1 MSTEEI
7 IQMREENDRRFY
19 ANGYNAALLD
29 VLERVI
35 DKIDYQTRR
44 EILTMWK
51 DGDIK
56 PSVAAPFFVAS
67 TPAAAPTVVKVIIHD
82 QVTV

>member
-56 PSVAAPFFVAS
+56 PSVA
-67 TPAAAPTVVKVIIHD
+67 TPAAANQTVLSVTIHD